1 VGYSLVRDART
12 ITETALHV
20 ILGSSADQGLVPLTV
35 FMEAAPFYANF
46 PLRFRAIPDSLA
58 KHHLEA
64 SECCLIHADNPLSST
79 QGVWL
84 NPNVRVGYNGPAYET
99 VNPPRGS
106 WLSSSEIFVGLWKAR
121 IWRWVTTTYFKD
133 SVIDRRLRAW
143 EKESNTRYWENEPN
157 PRRYEPGRH
166 CLINEMQ
173 VLVANGWAHV

>member
-1 VGYSLVRDART
+1 MTL
-12 ITETALHV
+12 ETALPF
-20 ILGSSADQGLVPLTV
+20 IRGSSADHVLVLTV

-46 PLRFRAIPDSLA
+46 PLRFRGIPDSLA

-64 SECCLIHADNPLSST
+64 SECCLIHADNPLSLT

-84 NPNVRVGYNGPAYET
+84 NPNVRVGYNGPAYEA
-99 VNPPRGS
+99 VNPARGS

-133 SVIDRRLRAW
+133 SVVDRRLRAW
-143 EKESNTRYWENEPN
+143 EKESNTRYWENKPN
-157 PRRYEPGRH
+157 PRHYEPGRH